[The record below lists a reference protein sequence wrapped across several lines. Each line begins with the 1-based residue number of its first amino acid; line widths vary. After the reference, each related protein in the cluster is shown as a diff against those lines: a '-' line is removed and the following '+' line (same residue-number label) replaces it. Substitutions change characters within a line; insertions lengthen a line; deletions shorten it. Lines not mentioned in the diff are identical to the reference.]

1 MNQKY
6 CRVILRRDQAEA
18 LEKMQEKERQQ
29 SAHGLT
35 PTIHAIARAV
45 FDQVLQEQRQC

>member
-1 MNQKY
+1 MNDKY

-18 LEKMQEKERQQ
+18 LEKLQEKERQQ

-35 PTIHAIARAV
+35 PTIHAIARAI
-45 FDQVLQEQRQC
+45 FDQALKESRQC